1 MIDENGVLTDYKGSG
16 GDIVIPEGVTS
27 IGWGAFDNCNNLTSI
42 TIPEG
47 VTSIGE
53 SAFCGCSNLTI
64 ICQKDSH
71 AEKYAKENNIK
82 YQYIGGTEEQPT
94 NPEQPTTPKQ
104 PEDQDRRQ
112 TQSSRPLR
120 IHQLILETLPT
131 QKPLRIQNLLFQQR
145 GQP

>member
-1 MIDENGVLTDYKGSG
+1 MAAETEVETVLNLEKEAQTVSEDAEVKADGVEDENGFVIDENGVLTDYKGSG

-27 IGWGAFDNCNNLTSI
+27 IGWGAFDGCSNLTSI

-104 PEDQDRRQ
+104 PEDQDRR
-112 TQSSRPLR
+112 
-120 IHQLILETLPT
+120 
-131 QKPLRIQNLLFQQR
+131 
-145 GQP
+145 